1 MKKTTERKQKDT
13 NKKVKTA
20 TSKIK
25 KKQTHRSAKIKT
37 GLLK

>member
-25 KKQTHRSAKIKT
+25 KNRHTDQQK
-37 GLLK
+37 